1 MQGNDGVEEALGN
14 FYYRVSGLIV
24 DYCFETHEKNLNLLK
39 KLKKIQKRT
48 YKTKKKNRNLPYP
61 REREK
66 DGGSVIFG
74 KDSSEWANEIFRCG
88 PWSVTS
94 TVFFMTDGRTDGGKS
109 WNQHFHDGG
118 GGISR
123 NERG

>member
-39 KLKKIQKRT
+39 K
-48 YKTKKKNRNLPYP
+48 P